1 MDISKI
7 AVLFPL
13 VLSFRPDDIQRE
25 NEDVRY
31 WHFGNVTLTMGDYPS
46 GGRLTVS
53 FDQDRFY
60 TLVWHHS
67 SIKGLEWLTGSKT
80 LEFVSKASEEYIF
93 HKLFGRIRD
102 ELYEIDEDAL
112 HKKAV
117 ESIFMQRRQND
128 LSHEEAR
135 TYYDELAYYA
145 TIGYAEH
152 LTEEGLRDALEA
164 ALGEEW
170 TDAIPRSPTNHY
182 RELQHLVTQI
192 KTVCDLYFDRVAAE
206 PQKPVLSVPEEWENA
221 KS

>member
-7 AVLFPL
+7 SVLYPL

-31 WHFGNVTLTMGDYPS
+31 WHFGNVTLTMSDYLTTSGYPS

-60 TLVWHHS
+60 TLAWHHS
-67 SIKGLEWLTGSKT
+67 KIGGLEWLAGSKT
-80 LEFVSKASEEYIF
+80 LEFISKASDEYVF

-102 ELYEIDEDAL
+102 DLYEIDEHAL
-112 HKKAV
+112 RKKAV
-117 ESIFMQRRQND
+117 DSILTQRRQGD

-135 TYYDELAYYA
+135 THYDNLYYYA
-145 TIGYAEH
+145 VFGYADN
-152 LTEEGLRDALEA
+152 LTEEDLRDALEV

-170 TDAIPRSPTNHY
+170 TGAIPRNPTNHY
-182 RELQHLVTQI
+182 RELQHLVMQI
-192 KTVCDLYFDRVAAE
+192 KIVCDLYFDRV
-206 PQKPVLSVPEEWENA
+206 VNNPEGQENA
-221 KS
+221 ES